1 MVLGWILGCVN
12 FETDRT
18 RIGGWGVGG
27 CTTPVFSLFMG
38 FSGQKYPPYISVKKS
53 AISYLWRIIEHTGN
67 NHYFPGYISHLDT
80 FRKVSS
86 QDTPAYHSA
95 ILLSFYNNSNIL
107 FDIHQYHIWYTVSI
121 SRTYRHIC
129 TLYADVI
136 INAYGYDRNDGSSIT
151 MRYWTVQLTHAILWS
166 QGWGTAATRTHNPD
180 IVKAGGTKKAHT
192 ANVP

>member
-1 MVLGWILGCVN
+1 MTLGWILGCVN
-12 FETDRT
+12 FMNGDGEDWRV
-18 RIGGWGVGG
+18 RCGWMYYTEKRPEYGIKR
-27 CTTPVFSLFMG
+27 L
-38 FSGQKYPPYISVKKS
+38 KIPPCLYVKISV
-53 AISYLWRIIEHTGN
+53 IFYLWRIIAHTGN

-86 QDTPAYHSA
+86 QDTPAGHSA

-136 INAYGYDRNDGSSIT
+136 TNAYGYDRNDGSSIT
-151 MRYWTVQLTHAILWS
+151 MRYWTVQLTHAILCS
-166 QGWGTAATRTHNPD
+166 QGWGTASSPNLQP
-180 IVKAGGTKKAHT
+180 
-192 ANVP
+192 